1 MRSDIA
7 EITDA
12 LVRFRDERDWEQF
25 HNAKD
30 LALALSIEAAELNEA
45 FLWKAAGE
53 ADAAT
58 IREELADVLAFAFL
72 LAHERGLDVR
82 EIVMEKLRM
91 NSQKYAVEKSKGS
104 ARKYTDL

>member
-1 MRSDIA
+1 MHSDISD
-7 EITDA
+7 IIDA
-12 LVRFRDERDWEQF
+12 LVRFRDERDWKQF

-53 ADAAT
+53 ADGGK

-72 LAHERGLDVR
+72 LAHERGLDVK
-82 EIVMEKLRM
+82 EIVMEKLRT
-91 NSQKYAVEKSKGS
+91 NSEKYAVEKSKGS